1 MLGVTCP
8 AVPPPVK
15 IIRLIITSRLE
26 YVLFLHT
33 SNIIKIISI
42 LYFLKEI
49 GQVAKLWRNLQTSQK
64 FEGSKMNDK
73 KDEFKECIAREFEE
87 IVREEEEFLENDTSL
102 VVPEGTK
109 EAVLARVREQIRAYE
124 MEQAEKEAKEREEA
138 INHLSEEDREALEL
152 GRKML
157 KAEIGQND
165 PEESSGKK
173 VRRKK
178 RPLKMY
184 LALAAVIVCVLAMG
198 ITSMGGPERIVRM
211 MTQDVGDR
219 EVEYT
224 VKGENVKTIENEDEE
239 KAYQEIRDTF
249 NTDIVKVIICL
260 SDMTFDSM
268 NLEKD
273 KQVAE
278 MYYNYKGKTIAY
290 IINAPY
296 RENSL
301 GIDFEDSVEKEYT
314 KKIND
319 CEIKITIYKIDGE
332 KIPGC
337 VAKFK
342 YNNIE
347 YLLSGTMKQQDF
359 EKIINNLFFSK

>member
-1 MLGVTCP
+1 
-8 AVPPPVK
+8 
-15 IIRLIITSRLE
+15 
-26 YVLFLHT
+26 
-33 SNIIKIISI
+33 
-42 LYFLKEI
+42 
-49 GQVAKLWRNLQTSQK
+49 
-64 FEGSKMNDK
+64 MNDK

-87 IVREEEEFLENDTSL
+87 IAREEEEFLENDTSL

-124 MEQAEKEAKEREEA
+124 MEQTRKETEEREEA

-157 KAEIGQND
+157 KAGIGQND
-165 PEESSGKK
+165 PEEPSGKK

-178 RPLKMY
+178 KPLKMY

-211 MTQDVGDR
+211 MTQNVGDR

-224 VKGENVKTIENEDEE
+224 VKGEKVKTIENEDEE

-278 MYYNYKGKTIAY
+278 MYYNYEGKTIAY
-290 IINAPY
+290 IINVPY

-314 KKIND
+314 KKING

>member
-1 MLGVTCP
+1 
-8 AVPPPVK
+8 
-15 IIRLIITSRLE
+15 
-26 YVLFLHT
+26 
-33 SNIIKIISI
+33 
-42 LYFLKEI
+42 
-49 GQVAKLWRNLQTSQK
+49 
-64 FEGSKMNDK
+64 MNDK

-87 IVREEEEFLENDTSL
+87 IAREEEEFLENDTSL

-124 MEQAEKEAKEREEA
+124 MEQARKEAEEREEA

-157 KAEIGQND
+157 KAGIGQKD

-178 RPLKMY
+178 KPLKMY

-224 VKGENVKTIENEDEE
+224 VKGEKVKTIENEDEE
-239 KAYQEIRDTF
+239 KAYQKIRDTF
-249 NTDIVKVIICL
+249 NTDIVKVILCL

-278 MYYNYKGKTIAY
+278 MYYNYERKTIAY

-314 KKIND
+314 KKING

-359 EKIINNLFFSK
+359 EKIINNLIFP

>member
-1 MLGVTCP
+1 
-8 AVPPPVK
+8 
-15 IIRLIITSRLE
+15 
-26 YVLFLHT
+26 
-33 SNIIKIISI
+33 
-42 LYFLKEI
+42 
-49 GQVAKLWRNLQTSQK
+49 
-64 FEGSKMNDK
+64 MNDK

-87 IVREEEEFLENDTSL
+87 IAREEEEFLENDTSL

-124 MEQAEKEAKEREEA
+124 MEQTRKEAEEREEA

-157 KAEIGQND
+157 KAEIGQKD
-165 PEESSGKK
+165 PEEPSGKK

-178 RPLKMY
+178 KPLKMY

-211 MTQDVGDR
+211 MTQNVGDR

-224 VKGENVKTIENEDEE
+224 VKGEKVKTIENEDEE

-278 MYYNYKGKTIAY
+278 MYYNYEGKTIAY
-290 IINAPY
+290 IINVPY

-314 KKIND
+314 KKN
-319 CEIKITIYKIDGE
+319 
-332 KIPGC
+332 
-337 VAKFK
+337 
-342 YNNIE
+342 
-347 YLLSGTMKQQDF
+347 
-359 EKIINNLFFSK
+359 

>member
-1 MLGVTCP
+1 
-8 AVPPPVK
+8 
-15 IIRLIITSRLE
+15 
-26 YVLFLHT
+26 
-33 SNIIKIISI
+33 
-42 LYFLKEI
+42 
-49 GQVAKLWRNLQTSQK
+49 
-64 FEGSKMNDK
+64 MNDK

-87 IVREEEEFLENDTSL
+87 IAREEEEFLENDTSL

-124 MEQAEKEAKEREEA
+124 MEQTRKETEEREEA

-157 KAEIGQND
+157 KAGIGQKD
-165 PEESSGKK
+165 PEEPSGKK

-178 RPLKMY
+178 KPLKMY

-224 VKGENVKTIENEDEE
+224 VKGEKVKTIENEDEE
-239 KAYQEIRDTF
+239 KAYQKIRDTF
-249 NTDIVKVIICL
+249 NTDIVKVILCL

-278 MYYNYKGKTIAY
+278 MYYNYEGKTIAY

-314 KKIND
+314 KKING

-359 EKIINNLFFSK
+359 EKIINNLIFP

>member
-1 MLGVTCP
+1 
-8 AVPPPVK
+8 
-15 IIRLIITSRLE
+15 
-26 YVLFLHT
+26 
-33 SNIIKIISI
+33 
-42 LYFLKEI
+42 
-49 GQVAKLWRNLQTSQK
+49 
-64 FEGSKMNDK
+64 MNDK

-87 IVREEEEFLENDTSL
+87 IAREEEEFLENDTSL

-124 MEQAEKEAKEREEA
+124 MEQDRKEAEEREET
-138 INHLSEEDREALEL
+138 INQLSEEDREALEL

-157 KAEIGQND
+157 KAGIGQND
-165 PEESSGKK
+165 PEEPSGKK

-178 RPLKMY
+178 KPLKMY

-211 MTQDVGDR
+211 VRQNVGDR

-224 VKGENVKTIENEDEE
+224 VKGEKVKTIKNEDEE

-249 NTDIVKVIICL
+249 NTDIVKVIICS

-314 KKIND
+314 KKING

-359 EKIINNLFFSK
+359 EKIINNLIFP

>member
-1 MLGVTCP
+1 
-8 AVPPPVK
+8 
-15 IIRLIITSRLE
+15 
-26 YVLFLHT
+26 
-33 SNIIKIISI
+33 
-42 LYFLKEI
+42 
-49 GQVAKLWRNLQTSQK
+49 
-64 FEGSKMNDK
+64 MNDK

-87 IVREEEEFLENDTSL
+87 IAREEEEFLENDTSL

-124 MEQAEKEAKEREEA
+124 MEQTRKETEEREEA

-157 KAEIGQND
+157 KAGIGQND
-165 PEESSGKK
+165 PEEPSGKK

-178 RPLKMY
+178 KPLKMY

-224 VKGENVKTIENEDEE
+224 VKGEKVKTIENEDEE
-239 KAYQEIRDTF
+239 KAYQKIRDTF
-249 NTDIVKVIICL
+249 NTDIVKVILCL

-278 MYYNYKGKTIAY
+278 MYYNYEGKTIAY

-314 KKIND
+314 KKING

-359 EKIINNLFFSK
+359 EKIINNLIFP

>member
-1 MLGVTCP
+1 
-8 AVPPPVK
+8 
-15 IIRLIITSRLE
+15 
-26 YVLFLHT
+26 
-33 SNIIKIISI
+33 
-42 LYFLKEI
+42 
-49 GQVAKLWRNLQTSQK
+49 
-64 FEGSKMNDK
+64 MNDK
-73 KDEFKECIAREFEE
+73 KDEFKECIARDFEE
-87 IVREEEEFLENDTSL
+87 IAREEEEFLENDTSL

-124 MEQAEKEAKEREEA
+124 MEQTRKETEEA

-157 KAEIGQND
+157 KAGIGQKD
-165 PEESSGKK
+165 PEEPSGKK

-178 RPLKMY
+178 KPLKMY

-211 MTQDVGDR
+211 MTQNVGDR

-224 VKGENVKTIENEDEE
+224 VKGEKIKTIENEDEE
-239 KAYQEIRDTF
+239 KAYQEIRDVF
-249 NTDIVKVIICL
+249 DTDIVKVIICS

-314 KKIND
+314 KKING

-359 EKIINNLFFSK
+359 EKIINNLIFP

>member
-1 MLGVTCP
+1 
-8 AVPPPVK
+8 
-15 IIRLIITSRLE
+15 
-26 YVLFLHT
+26 
-33 SNIIKIISI
+33 
-42 LYFLKEI
+42 
-49 GQVAKLWRNLQTSQK
+49 
-64 FEGSKMNDK
+64 MNDK

-87 IVREEEEFLENDTSL
+87 IAREEEEFLENDTSL

-124 MEQAEKEAKEREEA
+124 MEQTRKETEEREEA

-152 GRKML
+152 GHKML
-157 KAEIGQND
+157 KAGIGQKD
-165 PEESSGKK
+165 PEEPSEKK

-178 RPLKMY
+178 KPLKIY

-211 MTQDVGDR
+211 MTQNVGDR
-219 EVEYT
+219 EVDQVDSNHT
-224 VKGENVKTIENEDEE
+224 DKENKVIEGEDEE
-239 KAYQEIRDTF
+239 KAYQKIKDTF
-249 NTDIVKVIICL
+249 NTDIVKVIVCL
-260 SDMTFDSM
+260 PDMTFDSM

-278 MYYNYKGKTIAY
+278 MYYSYKGKTIAY

-314 KKIND
+314 KKIMVVKLKLQY
-319 CEIKITIYKIDGE
+319 IK
-332 KIPGC
+332 
-337 VAKFK
+337 
-342 YNNIE
+342 
-347 YLLSGTMKQQDF
+347 
-359 EKIINNLFFSK
+359 

>member
-1 MLGVTCP
+1 
-8 AVPPPVK
+8 
-15 IIRLIITSRLE
+15 
-26 YVLFLHT
+26 
-33 SNIIKIISI
+33 
-42 LYFLKEI
+42 
-49 GQVAKLWRNLQTSQK
+49 
-64 FEGSKMNDK
+64 MNDK

-87 IVREEEEFLENDTSL
+87 IAREEEEFLENDTSL

-124 MEQAEKEAKEREEA
+124 MEQTRKEAEEREEA

-157 KAEIGQND
+157 KAEIGQKD
-165 PEESSGKK
+165 PEEPSGKK

-178 RPLKMY
+178 KPLKMY

-211 MTQDVGDR
+211 MTQNVGDR

-224 VKGENVKTIENEDEE
+224 VKGEKVKTIENKDEE

-278 MYYNYKGKTIAY
+278 MYYNYEGKTIAY
-290 IINAPY
+290 IINVPY

-314 KKIND
+314 KKING

>member
-1 MLGVTCP
+1 
-8 AVPPPVK
+8 
-15 IIRLIITSRLE
+15 
-26 YVLFLHT
+26 
-33 SNIIKIISI
+33 
-42 LYFLKEI
+42 
-49 GQVAKLWRNLQTSQK
+49 
-64 FEGSKMNDK
+64 MNDK

-87 IVREEEEFLENDTSL
+87 IAREEEEFLENDTSL

-109 EAVLARVREQIRAYE
+109 DAVLARVREQIRAYE
-124 MEQAEKEAKEREEA
+124 MEQTRKETEEA

-157 KAEIGQND
+157 KAGIGKKD
-165 PEESSGKK
+165 PEEPSGKK

-178 RPLKMY
+178 KPLKMY

-211 MTQDVGDR
+211 MTQNVGDR

-224 VKGENVKTIENEDEE
+224 VKGEKVKTIENEDEE
-239 KAYQEIRDTF
+239 KAYQKIRDTF
-249 NTDIVKVIICL
+249 NTDIVKVILCL

-278 MYYNYKGKTIAY
+278 MYYNYEGKTIAY

-314 KKIND
+314 KKING

-359 EKIINNLFFSK
+359 EKIINNLIFP

>member
-1 MLGVTCP
+1 
-8 AVPPPVK
+8 
-15 IIRLIITSRLE
+15 
-26 YVLFLHT
+26 
-33 SNIIKIISI
+33 
-42 LYFLKEI
+42 
-49 GQVAKLWRNLQTSQK
+49 
-64 FEGSKMNDK
+64 MNDK

-87 IVREEEEFLENDTSL
+87 IAREEEEFLENDTSL

-124 MEQAEKEAKEREEA
+124 MEQTRKEAEEREEA

-157 KAEIGQND
+157 KAGIGQKD
-165 PEESSGKK
+165 PEELSGKK

-178 RPLKMY
+178 KPLKMY

-224 VKGENVKTIENEDEE
+224 VKGEKVKTIENEDEE
-239 KAYQEIRDTF
+239 KAYQKIRDTF
-249 NTDIVKVIICL
+249 NTDIVKVILCL

-278 MYYNYKGKTIAY
+278 MYYNYEGKTIAY

-314 KKIND
+314 KKING

-359 EKIINNLFFSK
+359 EKIINNLIFP

>member
-1 MLGVTCP
+1 
-8 AVPPPVK
+8 
-15 IIRLIITSRLE
+15 
-26 YVLFLHT
+26 
-33 SNIIKIISI
+33 
-42 LYFLKEI
+42 
-49 GQVAKLWRNLQTSQK
+49 
-64 FEGSKMNDK
+64 MNDK

-124 MEQAEKEAKEREEA
+124 MEQTRKETEEREEA

-157 KAEIGQND
+157 KAGIGQND
-165 PEESSGKK
+165 PEEPSGKK

-178 RPLKMY
+178 KPLKMY

-224 VKGENVKTIENEDEE
+224 VKGEKVKTIENEDEE

-278 MYYNYKGKTIAY
+278 MYYNYEGKTIAY
-290 IINAPY
+290 IINVPY

-314 KKIND
+314 KKING

>member
-1 MLGVTCP
+1 
-8 AVPPPVK
+8 
-15 IIRLIITSRLE
+15 
-26 YVLFLHT
+26 
-33 SNIIKIISI
+33 
-42 LYFLKEI
+42 
-49 GQVAKLWRNLQTSQK
+49 
-64 FEGSKMNDK
+64 MNDK

-347 YLLSGTMKQQDF
+347 YLLSGTMK
-359 EKIINNLFFSK
+359 

>member
-1 MLGVTCP
+1 
-8 AVPPPVK
+8 
-15 IIRLIITSRLE
+15 
-26 YVLFLHT
+26 
-33 SNIIKIISI
+33 
-42 LYFLKEI
+42 
-49 GQVAKLWRNLQTSQK
+49 
-64 FEGSKMNDK
+64 MNDK

-87 IVREEEEFLENDTSL
+87 IAREEEEFLENDTSL

-124 MEQAEKEAKEREEA
+124 MEQTRKETEEREEA

-157 KAEIGQND
+157 KAGIGQKD
-165 PEESSGKK
+165 PEEPSGKK

-178 RPLKMY
+178 KPLKIY

-211 MTQDVGDR
+211 MTQNVGDR

-224 VKGENVKTIENEDEE
+224 VKGEKVKTIENEDEE

-278 MYYNYKGKTIAY
+278 MYYNYEGKTIAY
-290 IINAPY
+290 IINVPY

-314 KKIND
+314 KKING